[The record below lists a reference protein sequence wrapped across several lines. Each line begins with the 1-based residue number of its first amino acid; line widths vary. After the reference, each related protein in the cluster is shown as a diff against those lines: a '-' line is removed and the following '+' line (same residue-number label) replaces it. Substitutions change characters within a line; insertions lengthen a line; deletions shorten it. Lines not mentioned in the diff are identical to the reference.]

1 VKACAVMDRA
11 PHRIDAVLQGESIGQ
26 LGLRLARDGHEV
38 VSDGNVTFF
47 LTEDD
52 TERLLTDPRFD
63 AVAMAV
69 LHLSGVT
76 DGPLHDLWSNLMF
89 GKDGDEHRRIRN
101 TVARRFT
108 PAGLAPLEPTFESIA
123 RELAAALPDDEI
135 VDLWP
140 AYSLPLAARTACV
153 VVGIPDE
160 DALVVAEWALL
171 LVQAFGILEP
181 EQHAVVQE
189 AARAF
194 TEYLDGLLARKAEQP
209 PGDDVISSLL
219 TEHRDELT
227 YDELRALSA
236 NLVFGGLEAVTKA
249 LLNSVYHLLQ
259 HELWAD
265 LDDANIDR
273 AVAELLRFHPPAG
286 GVFRLAGEEI
296 DVGGT
301 VLVGGELAVPNL
313 WAACR
318 DARRYDDPDGLQ
330 LDRKP
335 GRPHPFG
342 AGSHFCIGHVQ
353 AKLVLASGLR
363 ALHER
368 APRLALAADPTTLRW
383 GQDPFDGLHELP
395 VRIAIET
402 ASHQEEEDAS
412 V

>member
-1 VKACAVMDRA
+1 MTACAVMDRA
-11 PHRIDAVLQGESIGQ
+11 PHLIDAVPAGESVGQ
-26 LGLRLARDGHEV
+26 LGLRLARDGHDV

-69 LHLSGVT
+69 LSLSGVRE
-76 DGPLHDLWSNLMF
+76 GPLHDLWSNLMF

-108 PAGLAPLEPTFESIA
+108 PAGLAPLEPAFVAIA
-123 RELAAALPDDEI
+123 GELAAALPDDEV

-140 AYSLPLAARTACV
+140 AFSLPLAARTACV
-153 VVGIPDE
+153 VVGIPED
-160 DALVVAEWALL
+160 DALLVAEWALL
-171 LVQAFGILEP
+171 LVQAFGVLPP
-181 EQHAVVQE
+181 EQHAVVQD
-189 AARAF
+189 AARSF
-194 TEYLDGLLARKAEQP
+194 TAYLDDLLAQKAAQP

-227 YDELRALSA
+227 YDELRALTA
-236 NLVFGGLEAVTKA
+236 NLVFGGLEAVTKGM
-249 LLNSVYHLLQ
+249 LNSVYHLLQ
-259 HELWAD
+259 HDLWD
-265 LDDANIDR
+265 ELDDANIEH

-286 GVFRLAGEEI
+286 GVFRLAGEDIEI
-296 DVGGT
+296 GGT
-301 VLVGGELAVPNL
+301 VLGTGELAVPNL

-318 DARRYDDPDGLQ
+318 DARRYDEPDVLQ

-342 AGSHFCIGHVQ
+342 AGTHFCIGHVQ
-353 AKLVLASGLR
+353 AKLVLAAGLR
-363 ALHER
+363 ALHAR
-368 APRLALAADPTTLRW
+368 APHLALAADPAALRW

-395 VRIAIET
+395 VRISI
-402 ASHQEEEDAS
+402 
-412 V
+412 